1 MKSSKFLAFFT
12 ALVLIFALCACS
24 ANEPSGHSD
33 KGKDKLSSVSIGNT
47 ESQEFSADAGTSID
61 VLREEIGQSTAQ
73 FGIAYVGY
81 FDAETAEETG
91 IDFAQWFYA
100 NSSGIAA
107 YYPFISEIDEAHTVG
122 SEGHLYCVIAKDYD
136 SSISVSRIGD
146 DKPLYRAENGDPIL
160 VFGNLDG
167 DAQKADTVVTV
178 TTADG
183 TEYRWEPTLDE
194 IGYPNILV
202 GNERELLS
210 WDFTATGDEG
220 FDLEAWLSDGWLGVA
235 VGSLAGIGDGID
247 WWISTWDGSV
257 RYCLTFNSIKSGS
270 YDGEVVLECF
280 YADGSTVQAQWQ
292 GWWRVE
298 TELDQPSR
306 LYIDMMLYNGAD
318 MDAFSSCSLISESYR
333 ALIHPS
339 GDYILLVADDDAS
352 TINPIFPDGV
362 QAVELSQSVG

>member
-160 VFGNLDG
+160 VF
-167 DAQKADTVVTV
+167 
-178 TTADG
+178 
-183 TEYRWEPTLDE
+183 
-194 IGYPNILV
+194 